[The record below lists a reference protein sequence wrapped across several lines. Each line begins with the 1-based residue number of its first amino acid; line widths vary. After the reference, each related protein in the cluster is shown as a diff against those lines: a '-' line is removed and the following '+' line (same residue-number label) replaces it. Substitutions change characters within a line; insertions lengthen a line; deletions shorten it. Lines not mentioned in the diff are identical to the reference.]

1 MCDTDGLSNVEKLV
15 RALKTNN
22 IVPNFPKWLL
32 PLLDYYRLLRNSTAH
47 VQEDEDRCMKAYLK
61 IPLGEFEKDYPIFK
75 GKAPNMPDSI
85 TMDDFY
91 LYSASI
97 KHFANFLTMA
107 LKGKVK
113 WAELGA
119 IHPDF
124 DVRNIP
130 KGTDIIAKI
139 NSVLF
144 MKYNYHPTKDEFEQ
158 IKNYIKEHKHSS
170 TH

>member
-1 MCDTDGLSNVEKLV
+1 M
-15 RALKTNN
+15 
-22 IVPNFPKWLL
+22 
-32 PLLDYYRLLRNSTAH
+32 
-47 VQEDEDRCMKAYLK
+47 
-61 IPLGEFEKDYPIFK
+61 GEFEKDNPIIK

-124 DVRNIP
+124 DVRNIQ